1 MQGRV
6 LAPAE
11 ALVGW
16 KSAGALAFEE
26 KNALMEGIVVVV
38 VSCGSA
44 LGKEKEEE
52 ENS

>member
-26 KNALMEGIVVVV
+26 KNALAEGIVVVV

-44 LGKEKEEE
+44 MAMEEE
-52 ENS
+52 EEDNS